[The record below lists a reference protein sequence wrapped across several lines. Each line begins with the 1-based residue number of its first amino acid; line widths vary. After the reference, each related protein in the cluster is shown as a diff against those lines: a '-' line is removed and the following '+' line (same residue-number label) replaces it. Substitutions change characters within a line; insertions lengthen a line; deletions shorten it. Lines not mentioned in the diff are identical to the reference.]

1 MVPRWKQQQEGAR
14 DMRHP
19 DAFFA
24 SVIDPPATV
33 TLEISLP
40 GDSVTVEVSP
50 ATDLEKPFYGYCM
63 DTGERL
69 YFPTPWAL
77 DIEVA

>member
-1 MVPRWKQQQEGAR
+1 
-14 DMRHP
+14 MRHP

-24 SVIDPPATV
+24 SVISPPETV
-33 TLEISLP
+33 TLEISLA
-40 GDSVTVEVSP
+40 GDSVTVEVC
-50 ATDLEKPFYGYCM
+50 ATTDLEEPFYGYCM
-63 DTGERL
+63 DTGDRL

>member
-1 MVPRWKQQQEGAR
+1 
-14 DMRHP
+14 MRHP
-19 DAFFA
+19 T
-24 SVIDPPATV
+24 ATI

-40 GDSVTVEVSP
+40 GDSVTVEVS
-50 ATDLEKPFYGYCM
+50 ATTDLEEPFYGYCT

>member
-1 MVPRWKQQQEGAR
+1 
-14 DMRHP
+14 MRHP
-19 DAFFA
+19 T
-24 SVIDPPATV
+24 ATI

-40 GDSVTVEVSP
+40 GDSVTVEVS
-50 ATDLEKPFYGYCM
+50 ATTDLEEPFYGYCM

-77 DIEVA
+77 DIAVA